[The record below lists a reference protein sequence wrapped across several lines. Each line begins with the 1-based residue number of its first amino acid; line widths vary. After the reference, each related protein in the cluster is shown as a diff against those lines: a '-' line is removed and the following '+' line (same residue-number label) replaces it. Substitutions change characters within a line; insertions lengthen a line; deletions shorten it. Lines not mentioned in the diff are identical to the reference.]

1 MSARSEG
8 GAPAQTRQALP
19 TRRTFVIGAAAL
31 VAGVASG
38 AAARPFAASADVLRP
53 PGSLAEADFA
63 ARCIRCERCISVCP
77 TDVLYPLGIEQ
88 GIVSVRTPALDFSTG
103 SCTFCDECRKV
114 CPTGAVGP
122 VDAWAPQEGRIGQAV
137 VWEDRCLAFL
147 TLNSCGICVE
157 ACPYEALSFDAQR
170 HPVVDAAR
178 CNGCGECVRICPANV
193 LTSFS
198 GGATRG
204 IEVVTEKRLAQ
215 LEAEGGTR

>member
-1 MSARSEG
+1 MSAKS
-8 GAPAQTRQALP
+8 PLP

-38 AAARPFAASADVLRP
+38 AAARPFAAYADVLRP
-53 PGSLAEADFA
+53 PGSLDESDFA

-88 GIVSVRTPALDFSTG
+88 GIVSVRTPALDFTDG

-114 CPTGAVGP
+114 CPTGAVGL
-122 VDAWAPQEGRIGQAV
+122 VDAWKPQEGRIGQAV

-147 TLNSCGICVE
+147 TLNSCGVCVD

-170 HPVVDAAR
+170 RPVVDGTR
-178 CNGCGECVRICPANV
+178 CNGCGECVRVCPANV

-198 GGATRG
+198 GGSTRG

-215 LEAEGGTR
+215 LEAGGDV